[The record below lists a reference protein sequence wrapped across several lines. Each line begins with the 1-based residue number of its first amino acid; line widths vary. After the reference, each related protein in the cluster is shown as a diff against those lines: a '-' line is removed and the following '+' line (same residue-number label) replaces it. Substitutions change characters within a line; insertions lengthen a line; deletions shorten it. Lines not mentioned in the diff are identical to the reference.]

1 MAITGILFMVS
12 AFTKKTEPAKLEKTT
27 IDWGGRIEPF
37 AGLSDWRLQLAVLSV
52 VTVAAYW
59 WIW

>member
-1 MAITGILFMVS
+1 MAITVILFVVS

-27 IDWGGRIEPF
+27 INWGGQIEPF
-37 AGLSDWRLQLAVLSV
+37 AGLSDWRLHLAILSV

>member
-1 MAITGILFMVS
+1 M
-12 AFTKKTEPAKLEKTT
+12 
-27 IDWGGRIEPF
+27 DWSGPIEPF
-37 AGLSDWRLQLAVLSV
+37 AGLSDWRLHLAILSV